1 MSSPINKMNLKVSN
15 YEYFTT
21 MYGSK
26 ITDISYELDNIE
38 KNMGVSILNKRNI
51 FSKYTLE
58 DFIFD
63 NIIVKNPNNI
73 NSNEIDNDIIVL

>member
-1 MSSPINKMNLKVSN
+1 MSSPANKMNFKVSN

-63 NIIVKNPNNI
+63 NIIVKNPYNNN
-73 NSNEIDNDIIVL
+73 NSLHVYL